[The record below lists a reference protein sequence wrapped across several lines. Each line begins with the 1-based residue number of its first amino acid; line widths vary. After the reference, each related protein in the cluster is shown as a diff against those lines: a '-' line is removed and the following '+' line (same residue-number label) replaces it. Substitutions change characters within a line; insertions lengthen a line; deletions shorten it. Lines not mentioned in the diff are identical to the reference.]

1 MGAYESATRCAES
14 FLKEM
19 KIAELPVNPFTLA
32 KNLGIECHEK
42 AGNEEGVSGMLIR
55 HGNRFA
61 IAYATHIGSEGF
73 QRFSVSH
80 EIGHFK
86 LPGHFEAIFKNG
98 DIHQSCA
105 GFVSIDKYERE
116 ADHFASGLLMPAGLF
131 RGLMNNVDEGL
142 DAIERLA
149 TRCVTSLTATAI
161 RYVQLTDTPIAIV
174 LSIGNQ
180 IEWCSRSDTLKE
192 VPGIDWIR
200 KQTPLP
206 RNSATYVFNQGNS
219 NITNARRK
227 VSTGNF
233 QDWFNGQYDIEII
246 EEIKGLGGYGR
257 TLTVLTVQGL
267 DLEILEDE
275 KGLEETWT
283 PYFRR

>member
-1 MGAYESATRCAES
+1 MGAYESVTECVES

-55 HGNRFA
+55 YGNRFA
-61 IAYATHIGSEGF
+61 IAYAIHIDSEGF

-80 EIGHFK
+80 EIGHYK

-98 DIHQSCA
+98 DVYQSHA
-105 GFVSIDKYERE
+105 GFVSNDKYERE

-131 RGLMNNVDEGL
+131 RGIMNKLDEGL
-142 DAIERLA
+142 DAIEALA

-161 RYVQLTDTPIAIV
+161 RYVQLTDIPVAIV
-174 LSIGNQ
+174 ISIGNQ
-180 IEWCSRSDTLKE
+180 IERYSMSDTLKE
-192 VPGIDWIR
+192 IPGIDWIR
-200 KQTPLP
+200 RHTPLP
-206 RNSATYVFNQGNS
+206 RNSATYVFNQENS
-219 NITNARRK
+219 NIRNARHK

-233 QDWFNGQYDIEII
+233 QDWFNCQYDIEII
-246 EEIKGLGGYGR
+246 EEVKGLGGYGR
-257 TLTVLTVQGL
+257 TLTVLTFQGL
-267 DLEILEDE
+267 DLETLEDE
-275 KGLEETWT
+275 KGFEESWT